1 MIDSSKSILE
11 VAKVLNGESI
21 FFIKTADDL
30 NVGIDHLFRLINDS
44 YILYQNKSFASSVFL
59 AIAVIEE
66 VAKIHMALFVKGTNT
81 YVKKDKLRDHK
92 SKEMIGV
99 NYSICMGTRIKET
112 LGDERLEKLYNLA
125 YSGKLK
131 ELREKSIY
139 CERCDGAVVTPY
151 DIITQDFSKSI
162 LLFAIESFDDNLV
175 GLTTHSMDVS
185 IKTDTL
191 FESLSNS

>member
-1 MIDSSKSILE
+1 MIDPSKSILE
-11 VAKVLNGESI
+11 VAKVLNSESN

-30 NVGIDHLFRLINDS
+30 NIGIDHLFRLIKDS

-59 AIAVIEE
+59 SIAVIEE

-81 YVKKDKLRDHK
+81 YVKKEKLRDHK

-99 NYSICMGTRIKET
+99 NYTVCMGTRIKEA
-112 LGDERLEKLYNLA
+112 LGDEMLEKIYNLA
-125 YSGKLK
+125 YSGELK

-139 CERCDGAVVTPY
+139 FERCDGAVVTPY
-151 DIITQDFSKSI
+151 DIITQEFSKSI
-162 LLFAIESFDDNLV
+162 LLFAIDSFDDNLV

-185 IKTDTL
+185 IKTDAL
-191 FESLSNS
+191 FESLASS

>member
-1 MIDSSKSILE
+1 MIDHSKSMLE
-11 VAKVLNGESI
+11 VAKVLNEESN
-21 FFIKTADDL
+21 FFIKTTKDL

-59 AIAVIEE
+59 SIAVIEE
-66 VAKIHMALFVKGTNT
+66 VAKIHMALFVKGTNE

-92 SKEMIGV
+92 SKEIIGV
-99 NYSICMGTRIKET
+99 NYTVCMGTRIKEA
-112 LGDERLEKLYNLA
+112 LGDEMLEKIYNLA
-125 YSGKLK
+125 YSGELK

-139 CERCDGAVVTPY
+139 CERYDGAIVTPY
-151 DIITQDFSKSI
+151 DVITQDFSKSI

-185 IKTDTL
+185 VKTDAL
-191 FESLSNS
+191 FENLANS